1 MHHSQ
6 LIRRRRS
13 RRNNRQGVV
22 LLIVLVA
29 IVVLGAALTQ
39 VARANARASIAV
51 QRQQRALQQR
61 WGMLTC
67 QRAILPAGQG
77 ALLGSDLVAKQ
88 SAASRKKYP
97 HQIADQVLLGGQKFG
112 LLLADEDAKANLNT
126 IYYLGGTTACE
137 KALRDTI
144 DLGDSRSIQL
154 RPHRRSTS
162 HFSAAIS
169 RESKSTLGLQQRGA
183 DQGGE
188 DELADE
194 IEPDYLPLALRSWG
208 DVLDFDAVIQNAGD
222 VRQIAKTTQ
231 NVTLWG
237 TGRLNVWR
245 ASDDAIIAVCR
256 EVVQD
261 GLARR
266 IQQRVR
272 TAPLSQIDLVLRQ
285 TVTNEEDR
293 RKVGELLADSSQCAS
308 LWVEATDGQTRRQQ
322 LSVLI
327 SDETGLTRTIVF
339 QFP

>member
-1 MHHSQ
+1 MHHSH
-6 LIRRRRS
+6 LNRRQRVKRT
-13 RRNNRQGVV
+13 NRQGVV

-39 VARANARASIAV
+39 VARANSRANIAV

-67 QRAILPAGQG
+67 QRAVLPAGQG
-77 ALLGSDLVAKQ
+77 AFLGSDFVAKQ
-88 SAASRKKYP
+88 SAKLRQKYR
-97 HQIADQVLLGGQKFG
+97 HQIADQVELGGQKFD
-112 LLLADEDAKANLNT
+112 LLLADEDAKANLNA
-126 IYYLGGTTACE
+126 IYDLGGTSACE
-137 KALRDTI
+137 KAMRDTI

-154 RPHRRSTS
+154 RPQRRSLGE
-162 HFSAAIS
+162 FDAAVS
-169 RESKSTLGLQQRGA
+169 RAGSSRLGNQQSGS
-183 DQGGE
+183 DQGDD
-188 DELADE
+188 DEAADE
-194 IEPDYLPLALRSWG
+194 IEPGFLPPAFRSWG

-293 RKVGELLADSSQCAS
+293 RKVSELLADSSQCAS
-308 LWVEATDGQTRRQQ
+308 LWVEANDGQTRRQQ